1 MIYHASLWFHI
12 IGITLLAG
20 TTVVDFVLTRRFW
33 TFYAKDN
40 QAGILIRKLTDK
52 LPLLIVAG
60 IVLTL
65 LSGVGMM
72 TILHAVVGAMLWFRI
87 KMGLV
92 LIAILNGIIVGRR
105 LNTRLNKLLVSAGT
119 QSANE
124 GTLNQVKKNLQLF
137 HLTQLTIFFIIF
149 FLSAFKFN

>member
-1 MIYHASLWFHI
+1 MIYQTSLWFHI
-12 IGITLLAG
+12 IGVTLLAG

-33 TFYAKDN
+33 AFYAKDN
-40 QAGILIRKLTDK
+40 QSGIMVRKLTDK

-60 IVLTL
+60 IILIL

-72 TILHAVVGAMLWFRI
+72 TILHTVVGAMLWFRI

-92 LIAILNGIIVGRR
+92 LISILNGIVVGRR
-105 LNTRLNKLLVSAGT
+105 LNGRLNKLLATAGT
-119 QSANE
+119 GAANE
-124 GTLNQVKKNLQLF
+124 QSLHQVKKNLQLF

-149 FLSAFKFN
+149 FLSAFKFT

>member
-1 MIYHASLWFHI
+1 MIYHVSLWLHI

-33 TFYAKDN
+33 AFYAKDN
-40 QAGILIRKLTDK
+40 QAGVLVRKMTDK

-60 IVLTL
+60 IVITL
-65 LSGVGMM
+65 LSGIGMM
-72 TILHAVVGAMLWFRI
+72 TILHTVVGAMLWFRI
-87 KMGLV
+87 KIGLV
-92 LIAILNGIIVGRR
+92 LIVILNGIIVGRR

-119 QSANE
+119 PSVNE
-124 GTLNQVKKNLQLF
+124 GSLNQVKKNLHLF
-137 HLTQLTIFFIIF
+137 HLTQLTIFFIIY